1 MRIQNKQRLPVDK
14 IGLNQLQFLK
24 ERVNKHKLKRTR
36 NKRILGLK
44 KRYILRN
51 GKNGAKLSFKLFVFI
66 LLLSQAISILFK
78 RPLTLDNG
86 LQVLVFHQLLE
97 PQNDFSCFLEKRSY
111 CFLIGD
117 IQSEKLSHVMVKQLF
132 CKMRQFL
139 LSYLNQIYI
148 CCVHH

>member
-1 MRIQNKQRLPVDK
+1 M
-14 IGLNQLQFLK
+14 QFLK

-36 NKRILGLK
+36 NKRRLGLK

-97 PQNDFSCFLEKRSY
+97 PQNDFSCFLEKKV
-111 CFLIGD
+111 L
-117 IQSEKLSHVMVKQLF
+117 LF
-132 CKMRQFL
+132 SDR
-139 LSYLNQIYI
+139 
-148 CCVHH
+148 